1 LGLFCRK
8 KIEKKNKTISIKYKL
23 ILIKLIVPMSK
34 IIKFTLTKKKK
45 NLQTYK
51 LTSKVDKIVKYHL
64 NILNTKPIDFTNFL
78 PKTIKR
84 KDLYEIYF
92 YYWFHYYK
100 KKTETMT
107 EKELSKLGEMFLPI
121 CEDRKST
128 FADKVKK
135 IYYSVNKLRIV
146 KN

>member
-1 LGLFCRK
+1 MG
-8 KIEKKNKTISIKYKL
+8 
-23 ILIKLIVPMSK
+23 K
-34 IIKFTLTKKKK
+34 IIQFRPTKKKK
-45 NLQTYK
+45 HLQTYK
-51 LTSKVDKIVKYHL
+51 LTPKQDKIVKYHI
-64 NILNTKPIDFTNFL
+64 NILNTKPLDFTKFL

-107 EKELSKLGEMFLPI
+107 EMELSKLGEMFLPI

-135 IYYSVNKLRIV
+135 IYYTVNKLRMV
-146 KN
+146 SN

>member
-23 ILIKLIVPMSK
+23 ILIKLIVLMSK

>member
-1 LGLFCRK
+1 MGQ
-8 KIEKKNKTISIKYKL
+8 I
-23 ILIKLIVPMSK
+23 IKLR
-34 IIKFTLTKKKK
+34 LNKKKK

-64 NILNTKPIDFTNFL
+64 NILNTKPIDFTKFL